1 MPRMRVTVALLFV
14 ATIAAAEPDDRAPA
28 PSDLN
33 AAFSF
38 TWRAPDGC
46 PSKSEVLARAE
57 RLVGHAL
64 TRASAGSPVELVAT
78 VQLQSDATW
87 QLEVRS
93 GPGGENRRVVTAGS
107 CDELGDAMAL
117 WLALSTDPD
126 YATRGAPGPAHEGE
140 AYDARAAHEPAVS
153 PRPESPVRAT
163 YPPAPTQG
171 REFHADAPEMSRWQ
185 LAAPWRVSGGAAG
198 AVWLGRLPG
207 TAPGGAVHGALSRG
221 EWSVGLE
228 LGLFPAERAVQ
239 HSVSAD
245 LSLATL
251 AGTFG
256 YALFDDVLTPYAGL
270 ELDLLHGVGRQVDR
284 PASGNVWLLGF
295 DAGLRVSYRVHR
307 SLRLFVDGRGSVLAE
322 QARFHVEPSTE
333 LFRPSR
339 VGAQFGLGAE
349 LRLR

>member
-14 ATIAAAEPDDRAPA
+14 AATAAAEPVEPAPA

-33 AAFSF
+33 AEFSF

-46 PSKSEVLARAE
+46 PTKSEVLARAE

-64 TRASAGSPVELVAT
+64 THASAGSPVELVAT
-78 VQLQSDATW
+78 VQLQSNAIW
-87 QLEVRS
+87 QLEVVS
-93 GPGGENRRVVTAGS
+93 GPDGENRRVVTVGS

-117 WLALSTDPD
+117 WFALSTDPD
-126 YATRGAPGPAHEGE
+126 YAMRRGPGPAHDAE
-140 AYDARAAHEPAVS
+140 ARALREPGPAASS
-153 PRPESPVRAT
+153 PLAPAAPAAQPPVPSQAREVHVDLAEKSRA
-163 YPPAPTQG
+163 
-171 REFHADAPEMSRWQ
+171 Q

-198 AVWLGRLPG
+198 AIWLGRLPG
-207 TAPGGAVHGALSRG
+207 AAPGVVARGSLSRG
-221 EWSVGLE
+221 EWGFGLE
-228 LGLFPAERAVQ
+228 LGLFPAERVAQ
-239 HSVSAD
+239 RSVSGD

-256 YALFDDVLTPYAGL
+256 YALFDDVLTPYAGV
-270 ELDLLHGVGRQVDR
+270 ELDLLHGIGRQVDV

-295 DAGLRVSYRVHR
+295 DAGLRVSYGVHR
-307 SLRLFVDGRGSVLAE
+307 SLRLFADGHGSVLAE
-322 QARFHVEPSTE
+322 QARFLVQPNTE

-339 VGAQFGLGAE
+339 IGAQFGLGAE